1 MITSDPFS
9 AKISAIALPIPRE
22 PPVINETVLGR
33 LCIILVN
40 SRMIEY

>member
-22 PPVINETVLGR
+22 PPVINETD
-33 LCIILVN
+33 
-40 SRMIEY
+40 